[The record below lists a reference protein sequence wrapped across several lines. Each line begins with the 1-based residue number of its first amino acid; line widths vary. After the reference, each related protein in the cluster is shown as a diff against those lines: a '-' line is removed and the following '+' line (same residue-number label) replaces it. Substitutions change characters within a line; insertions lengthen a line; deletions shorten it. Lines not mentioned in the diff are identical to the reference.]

1 MASLR
6 PSSTSDRESGFAM
19 IEAVVAAALLVIVV
33 LGVLKGL
40 DTASESSGRE
50 KARAVAAAL
59 TEQDQERL
67 RSFRAVDLANYD
79 RVQDLTVNKVKYT
92 IESKAEWVRDSTG
105 GTESCNNNTSQADY
119 LRIVSKTTSGFVTTP
134 IPPITMASLV
144 AAPIG
149 AFGVNQGTLGVQVN
163 DRDGKGVENVNV
175 SIAGPSNVSNPTN
188 EVGCAIFAYV
198 TAGAYTI
205 TLNQAGSVDP
215 AGKPISTKT
224 ATVTPGAVTIETMP
238 YDEASSVRVSFDTV
252 TAHDGLLSTQATQVS
267 GTNSAVPLPNGLRT
281 WGVGPL
287 LKPFIDATGMF
298 PFDDGY
304 GMFAGGCAGNNPT
317 RDPLFSDYYEDFPED
332 FVQPEP
338 GVAAPAVTV
347 RMPSTNLKVKNNGN
361 QILTPVHVV
370 FTPKITGCTEKFSW
384 TGTTYSDGSIR
395 EPALPFGDY
404 QVCAD
409 VPALLKKKTY
419 GAAAP
424 FLLNHDPAGILP
436 APVLDMGT
444 GPGLPGTTVAN
455 SVCS

>member
-1 MASLR
+1 
-6 PSSTSDRESGFAM
+6 M

-40 DTASESSGRE
+40 DTANESSGRE

-67 RSFRAVDLANYD
+67 RSFRAVDLNNYD
-79 RVQDLTVNKVKYT
+79 RQLDVTVNKVKYT
-92 IESKAEWVRDSTG
+92 VESKAEWVRDSTG
-105 GTESCNNNTSQADY
+105 GTASCNNTANQADY

-149 AFGVNQGTLGVQVN
+149 AYNANQGTLGVQVN
-163 DRDGKGVENVNV
+163 NRDGQGVEDVNV
-175 SIAGPSNVSNPTN
+175 SIAGASTADNLTN
-188 EVGCAIFAYV
+188 EVGCAIFAYI

-215 AGKPISTKT
+215 GGKTISTKT
-224 ATVTPGAVTIETMP
+224 ATVAPGAVTIETMP
-238 YDEASSVRVSFDTV
+238 YDKASSVNVSFDTV
-252 TAHDGLLSTQATQVS
+252 TARDGLINTNATAVS
-267 GTNSAVPLPNGLRT
+267 GSNSNIPAVAPLPAGLRT
-281 WGVGPL
+281 WGAGPL
-287 LKPFIDATGMF
+287 LKPSITATDMF

-304 GMFAGGCAGNNPT
+304 GMFAGACAGADPT
-317 RDPLFSDYYEDFPED
+317 RDPLFADYYEDNPDD
-332 FVQPEP
+332 FVQPER
-338 GVAAPAVTV
+338 GLAATPVKV
-347 RMPSTNLKVKNNGN
+347 RLPSTNLRVLNNGN

-370 FTPKITGCTEKFSW
+370 FTSRSAGCTEKFSW
-384 TGTTYSDGSIR
+384 TGTTHADGSIR

-409 VPALLKKKTY
+409 VPALLKKKTHGLPPGPY
-419 GAAAP
+419 
-424 FLLNHDPAGILP
+424 LLNHDPAGILP

-444 GPGLPGTTVAN
+444 GPSLPGTTQLA